1 MWKAI
6 KEYWEVALGFLIAIM
21 GAIVL
26 TGGKNRKTKDK
37 LNNQNRKDNNAINEI
52 HLERNKKI
60 ESVIEKHGIT
70 LEKLSRSNEKS
81 KKEALEKSDDYEREL
96 KKKTNQELADL
107 FNKE

>member
-6 KEYWEVALGFLIAIM
+6 KEYWEVALGFLIAII

-37 LNNQNRKDNNAINEI
+37 LNNQNKKDNNAINKM

-60 ESVIEKHGIT
+60 ESVIEKHSST
-70 LEKLSRSNEKS
+70 
-81 KKEALEKSDDYEREL
+81 
-96 KKKTNQELADL
+96 LADL
-107 FNKE
+107 FNKQ